1 MRAGIAWPAIGY
13 HGARRNRLRGP
24 VRSDPISP
32 KEVDG
37 WQPLLGLAPLAAD
50 LSLAVAGG
58 NARRAESGR
67 ANSPTCRILIVTTGH
82 ASIGGG
88 VSQPQPCRAEIP
100 SPDAPERRQRDAN
113 KKGQS
118 ESHENL
124 LLWVQRC
131 AATRHALRG
140 GRDKLPVRDE
150 EILDRAAGPQS
161 GGKPFRLFASTRPG
175 LVRKVGVAIF
185 RVNSRIWTL
194 RAPRRL

>member
-1 MRAGIAWPAIGY
+1 MRPGLHGRQLATARTRRTPAP
-13 HGARRNRLRGP
+13 RRP
-24 VRSDPISP
+24 CDPISP
-32 KEVDG
+32 EEVDG
-37 WQPLLGLAPLAAD
+37 WRPLLGLAPLAAD
-50 LSLAVAGG
+50 LSSAVAGG
-58 NARRAESGR
+58 NARCAEGGR
-67 ANSPTCRILIVTTGH
+67 ANPLTCRILIVTTGH

-88 VSQPQPCRAEIP
+88 VSQSQPCRAEIL

-124 LLWVQRC
+124 LLWVQRS
-131 AATRHALRG
+131 AATRHALRS
-140 GRDKLPVRDE
+140 GRDKLSRDE